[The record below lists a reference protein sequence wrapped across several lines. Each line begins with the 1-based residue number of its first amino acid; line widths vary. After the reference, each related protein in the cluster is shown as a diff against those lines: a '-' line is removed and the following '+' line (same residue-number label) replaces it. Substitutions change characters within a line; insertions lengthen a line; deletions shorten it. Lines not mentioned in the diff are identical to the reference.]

1 MKFHLILIIALLIIN
16 LGATQTTAEADN
28 QALEDVVVKGTYQLG
43 AEKEKLPVILKADF
57 SNLVEIR
64 ERIHWSVV
72 DWQLGGGQTTLN
84 LFEQK
89 MSVPQLVRIIPAPAK
104 VFHLNFKDLS
114 SWKIDIFTSDGR
126 NFRSLSGEDDPP
138 RTVAW
143 DGRGDDGNP
152 LLPGEP
158 YAYSFTAIDRAGN
171 RRTFP
176 GEAFSIPCLYL
187 QGEEGVWVGL
197 ANTCLF
203 SSEGFGLLKTAEEY
217 CSEIV
222 NFIYYY
228 SPNGNIKIQSGHPDT
243 EKFLE
248 LLSQK
253 LGRDMSIFQ
262 RLPVEVSGDNCF
274 RMWVN

>member
-1 MKFHLILIIALLIIN
+1 MKFPSILIMALL
-16 LGATQTTAEADN
+16 LFTLAAAQTPTDADN

-57 SNLVEIR
+57 SNLVELP

-72 DWQLGGGQTTLN
+72 GWQLGGGQTTLD
-84 LFEQK
+84 LFEQRSSK
-89 MSVPQLVRIIPAPAK
+89 PQLVRIIPAPAK

-114 SWKIDIFTSDGR
+114 SWKIDIFSSDGR
-126 NFRSLSGEDDPP
+126 NFRSLSGEGDPP
-138 RTVAW
+138 KTVAW
-143 DGRGDDGNP
+143 DGWGDDGSP
-152 LLPGEP
+152 LLPDEP

-187 QGEEGVWVGL
+187 KSEEEVWVGL

-203 SSEGFGLLKTAEEY
+203 SAEGFGLLKTAEEY
-217 CSEIV
+217 CSELV

-228 SPNGNIKIQSGHPDT
+228 SQNGNIKIQSTHSDT
-243 EKFLE
+243 DKFLE

-253 LGRDMSIFQ
+253 LGRDISIFQ
-262 RLPVEVSGDNCF
+262 RVPAETDGDNCF